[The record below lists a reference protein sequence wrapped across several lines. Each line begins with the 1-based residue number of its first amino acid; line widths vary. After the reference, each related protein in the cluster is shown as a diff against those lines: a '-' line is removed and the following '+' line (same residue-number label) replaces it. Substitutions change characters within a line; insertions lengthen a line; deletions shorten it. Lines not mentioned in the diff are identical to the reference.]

1 MSAVCKICGK
11 EFKNTQ
17 GLRGHMRFVHQVTNS
32 KESPTGLNTKQGLS
46 KPENI
51 TGIRELS
58 ELERLLSNTEKLLTE
73 QVSDLTKQ
81 VSQLNEQVNQ
91 PSEQVSKLTEQLKSE
106 YVSRE
111 TIETIATELTGKFES
126 LHKEIVTTY
135 KMLAVIVRKNLESC
149 ENRFSKIEGQVT
161 TTTNQLYELSKTVKH
176 VQESVQSNRASIS
189 QLNTKL
195 VSLEHALS
203 ELENGVARVKNLTR
217 RVPTGEIVGIQLSDK
232 REHHFREYK
241 NSEALARPYRTKRD
255 LILGDR
261 WVDLT
266 EPED

>member
-58 ELERLLSNTEKLLTE
+58 ELEKLLTE

-111 TIETIATELTGKFES
+111 TIETIATELAGEFES
-126 LHKEIVTTY
+126 HHKEIVTTY

-176 VQESVQSNRASIS
+176 VQESGQNNRA
-189 QLNTKL
+189 
-195 VSLEHALS
+195 
-203 ELENGVARVKNLTR
+203 
-217 RVPTGEIVGIQLSDK
+217 
-232 REHHFREYK
+232 
-241 NSEALARPYRTKRD
+241 
-255 LILGDR
+255 
-261 WVDLT
+261 
-266 EPED
+266 